1 MKKIITIGLLLAVT
15 SISSFAS
22 DAQRLSSL
30 EKEVQE
36 MKLRLSKLESSN
48 QIPSDGKS
56 TAATATGEGW
66 KYQKSWRILT
76 TGMSPNEVR
85 NLLGDPQQ
93 VRGGNVTFW
102 TYPNKGEVIFMGD
115 ALYQWREPKW

>member
-1 MKKIITIGLLLAVT
+1 MKKIITICLLFAFT

-22 DAQRLSSL
+22 DTQRLSAL

-36 MKLRLSKLESSN
+36 LNLRLSKLESSN
-48 QIPSDGKS
+48 QVQGDSK
-56 TAATATGEGW
+56 AATATAKGDGW
-66 KYQKSWRILT
+66 KHQKSWRTLSA
-76 TGMSPNEVR
+76 GMSPNEVR

-102 TYPNKGEVIFMGD
+102 TYPNKGDVTFMGD
-115 ALYQWREPKW
+115 TLHQWREPKW

>member
-1 MKKIITIGLLLAVT
+1 MKKIITIGMLLAVT

-22 DAQRLSSL
+22 DAQRLSAL

-36 MKLRLSKLESSN
+36 IKLRLSKLESSN
-48 QIPSDGKS
+48 QVPSDSKS
-56 TAATATGEGW
+56 TTTTATGEGW
-66 KYQKSWRILT
+66 KYQKSWRTLT

-93 VRGGNVTFW
+93 VRGGKVTFW
-102 TYPNKGEVIFMGD
+102 SYPNKGDVTFMDD